1 MKGVV
6 AAALVMFIGC
16 GDDRKDIEVF
26 ADRACACHDRACAE
40 TLIAEFATWTTSHKL
55 VHDDRDM
62 KAAQRIGKCTIDAGL
77 PLEKLQSAMS
87 GI

>member
-40 TLIAEFATWTTSHKL
+40 KLIAEVATWMKSHKL
-55 VHDDRDM
+55 VNDDRDM